1 MLAERQEA
9 GFTCIRGP
17 IDPGEVGASGGPTG
31 RPAAGGPGL
40 KVETRE
46 SRGSRRAWAGEDG
59 VQMVFGGEIL
69 EALGT
74 GLDGCPSKVPAKVS
88 RRAGLW

>member
-1 MLAERQEA
+1 
-9 GFTCIRGP
+9 
-17 IDPGEVGASGGPTG
+17 
-31 RPAAGGPGL
+31 
-40 KVETRE
+40 
-46 SRGSRRAWAGEDG
+46 
-59 VQMVFGGEIL
+59 MVFGGEIL